1 MTVANGREFLSIP
14 GPTNIPDAV
23 LQAMH
28 RPAIDIYSGD
38 MVDLTRTLL
47 EDLPRLFRTSG
58 RVFIYAANGHGG
70 WEAAV
75 SNVLSRGETVLVLE
89 SGVFAVGWGDMA
101 RMLGI
106 KVEVL
111 KGDWRRAVDPA
122 AVAQRLAA
130 GRFVI
135 TAEVMPP
142 VSCNPDDLT
151 AKALPLRGLAD
162 AVNVTDGASARAHM
176 SAMAAAALLI
186 GVGIE
191 PILQLTCRDRNRI
204 ALQGEPMPIF
214 GDGRQTR
221 AFPIRH

>member
-75 SNVLSRGETVLVLE
+75 SNVLSSPMANNGQFSFNYTANPGLTYVVQGTPDFVSWSLGNTNVAASNPVTFSESIGANSFRFYRVL
-89 SGVFAVGWGDMA
+89 
-101 RMLGI
+101 
-106 KVEVL
+106 
-111 KGDWRRAVDPA
+111 
-122 AVAQRLAA
+122 RL
-130 GRFVI
+130 
-135 TAEVMPP
+135 P
-142 VSCNPDDLT
+142 NP
-151 AKALPLRGLAD
+151 
-162 AVNVTDGASARAHM
+162 
-176 SAMAAAALLI
+176 
-186 GVGIE
+186 
-191 PILQLTCRDRNRI
+191 
-204 ALQGEPMPIF
+204 
-214 GDGRQTR
+214 
-221 AFPIRH
+221 